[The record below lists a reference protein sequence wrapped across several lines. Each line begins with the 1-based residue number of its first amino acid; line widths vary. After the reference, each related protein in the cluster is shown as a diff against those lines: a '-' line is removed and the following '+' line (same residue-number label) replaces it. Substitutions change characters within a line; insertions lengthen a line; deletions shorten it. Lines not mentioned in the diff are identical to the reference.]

1 MIQYNCLGVINIKIL
16 NFGSCNIDYV
26 YSMDHIVR
34 VGETQ
39 STYQLEIFPGGK
51 GLNQSIAIARAGAAV
66 HHAGCVGCDG
76 DMLLELLTQSGVDV
90 SYIRRVAEK
99 NGHAIIQVST
109 EGDNSIF
116 LHGGSNEM
124 IDEPFVDSVLE
135 GFDGGDILLL
145 QNEISNVPYIVEKAY
160 EKHMCIIL
168 NPSPWNEKARKID
181 FGMLSYIIVNEVE
194 AQEISGC
201 QIPEEALAFFKE
213 RYPDL
218 KVILTLGDKGSIYLD
233 REHTIRQSAF
243 ITDVVDT
250 TAAGD
255 TFTGYFV
262 AGVASGVDCA
272 DALRDA
278 SAAAAIS
285 VSRNGAAPSIPWKRE
300 VAKSLASL
308 KEAPKNDRR
317 ELIGKQI
324 ERYLAEHYKVATLG
338 ELSGLL
344 NFSLPYTG
352 ALVKALTGESFVALL
367 QKKRCA
373 VAAELLLQSE
383 ASISEIAHS
392 VGYENLSF
400 FRRKFKETYGKNP
413 LEYRKNRG

>member
-1 MIQYNCLGVINIKIL
+1 MRIL
-16 NFGSCNIDYV
+16 NFGSANIDYV
-26 YSMDHIVR
+26 YSLDHIVR
-34 VGETQ
+34 VGETE
-39 STYQLEIFPGGK
+39 TTHKMETFPGGK
-51 GLNQSIAIARAGAAV
+51 GLNQSIAVSRAGANV
-66 HHAGCVGCDG
+66 FHAGCLGYDG
-76 DMLLELLTQSGVDV
+76 GMLRDILCESGVDV
-90 SYIRRVAEK
+90 TYLKTVEEK
-99 NGHAIIQVST
+99 NGHAIIQVSAKG
-109 EGDNSIF
+109 ENSIF
-116 LHGGSNEM
+116 LYPGSNETVTESY
-124 IDEPFVDSVLE
+124 IDDVLAQFGE
-135 GFDGGDILLL
+135 GDILLL

-194 AQEISGC
+194 AQEISGY

-324 ERYLAEHYKVATLG
+324 ERYLAEHYKVATLR

-344 NFSLPYTG
+344 NFSVPYTG
-352 ALVKALTGESFVALL
+352 ALVKALMGESFVALL